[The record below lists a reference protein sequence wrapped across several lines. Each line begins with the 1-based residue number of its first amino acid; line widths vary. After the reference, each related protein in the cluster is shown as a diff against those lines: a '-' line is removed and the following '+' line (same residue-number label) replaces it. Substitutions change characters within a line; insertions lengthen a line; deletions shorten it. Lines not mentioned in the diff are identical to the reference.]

1 LTRTALRDKLR
12 IRNGTLVQVIGEIV
26 SALAAA
32 WSELQLVH
40 RDIKPA
46 NIRVGRHGQVKLLD
60 FGIASTDQLTRAAK
74 TATGMVLG
82 TMPFMAPE
90 RFMVEG
96 VQPAADVFALG
107 VTLLQGLTGR
117 GFYGRKT
124 PVSLIVGLAADPDPA
139 TSRSCCSTQ
148 MWVARY

>member
-1 LTRTALRDKLR
+1 
-12 IRNGTLVQVIGEIV
+12 
-26 SALAAA
+26 
-32 WSELQLVH
+32 
-40 RDIKPA
+40 
-46 NIRVGRHGQVKLLD
+46 
-60 FGIASTDQLTRAAK
+60 
-74 TATGMVLG
+74 
-82 TMPFMAPE
+82 MPFMAPE